1 MIRGRNVRQG
11 NAPQQVP
18 GAGRGFGDP
27 PLSAT
32 MEGVVGGGGQPAAS
46 TDNMDACGLYGGNV
60 AAACLAT
67 NDTVVKRGERGI
79 EGNEEQQQDKQA
91 EEKRRQRASRRLT
104 AWQSRERKR
113 IEIEVLQE
121 RKTEL
126 KGRNEELTRE
136 NEQLKLVIN
145 HFNKKA
151 ATKRI

>member
-1 MIRGRNVRQG
+1 
-11 NAPQQVP
+11 
-18 GAGRGFGDP
+18 
-27 PLSAT
+27 
-32 MEGVVGGGGQPAAS
+32 
-46 TDNMDACGLYGGNV
+46 
-60 AAACLAT
+60 
-67 NDTVVKRGERGI
+67 VKRGERGI

-136 NEQLKLVIN
+136 NEQLQLVIN
-145 HFNKKA
+145 HLKKKA